1 MNKVWILLPT
11 FHVVIQTHS
20 DSFIMRMCSQVTTQ
34 MLIMPNVRQS
44 GRLTLFL
51 SRSTVS
57 SSPSSSLK
65 LLSPVLFVFTIFICP
80 ANLSLVAKCHP
91 GPGCWREW
99 SVRRLR
105 SDGESTET
113 ITLYSPQCFPCH
125 GWSRTLAD
133 LVKGFICYSEEQI
146 LQKQTRK
153 RTVYHSQLY
162 SAIIV
167 SV

>member
-1 MNKVWILLPT
+1 MLWFRLIHNEDVLPGDDT
-11 FHVVIQTHS
+11 DANYAECKTIKTINTVFV
-20 DSFIMRMCSQVTTQ
+20 SQHCQ
-34 MLIMPNVRQS
+34 Q
-44 GRLTLFL
+44 
-51 SRSTVS
+51 
-57 SSPSSSLK
+57 SSLFSK
-65 LLSPVLFVFTIFICP
+65 GSSPVLFVFTIFICP

-91 GPGCWREW
+91 GPGSWREW
-99 SVRRLR
+99 SVRARRLR

-153 RTVYHSQLY
+153 RTVYLTF
-162 SAIIV
+162 
-167 SV
+167 SVI